1 MQDMMQ
7 WATVYA
13 MPLALGVAKTFSD
26 EVDMV
31 KEVDPIFY
39 WWQPLELMGAA
50 NKRVCDQ
57 PIGFA
62 EPFQRISY
70 ESHWPEKMR
79 QISNSKPSLNLEGPS
94 RSLRGTIPT
103 AGHSQGHEQ
112 LFPQRDT

>member
-1 MQDMMQ
+1 MVKGWGQSGKFCFAGWAMQDIMQ

-50 NKRVCDQ
+50 NKKACDQ

-62 EPFQRISY
+62 EPFQ
-70 ESHWPEKMR
+70 
-79 QISNSKPSLNLEGPS
+79 
-94 RSLRGTIPT
+94 
-103 AGHSQGHEQ
+103 
-112 LFPQRDT
+112 